1 MKSRKNGLERTWRY
15 FRRVHPW
22 YFLALA
28 VAFGAVS
35 LFALRQNNLTMVKY
49 REAVYAADQTGD
61 TAQIETTLRDLRHY
75 VVNHMNTSLTSGNNS
90 VYPPIQL
97 KYTYERVQAEQQAKL
112 GQINANL
119 YHSAQQQCE
128 AENPGETGA
137 ETIACIERYAA
148 AQGIQLGEI
157 PDALYKFDFVS
168 AKWSPDLAGW
178 SLVLTGVSLIAFAV
192 SSFHHW
198 LKKYL

>member
-1 MKSRKNGLERTWRY
+1 MGRVWRY
-15 FRRVHPW
+15 FHRIHPW
-22 YFLALA
+22 YFLVL
-28 VAFGAVS
+28 VIIFGAIS
-35 LFALRQNNLTMVKY
+35 LFALRQNNLKMATY
-49 REAVYAADQTGD
+49 REAVYAADKTGD
-61 TAQIETTLRDLRHY
+61 TAKIEATLHDLRAY

-97 KYTYERVQAEQQAKL
+97 KYTYERAQAEQQAKL

-119 YHSAQQQCE
+119 YHTAQQQCDS
-128 AENPGETGA
+128 AHPGATGA
-137 ETIACIERYAA
+137 ETIACIEQYAA

-157 PDALYKFDFVS
+157 PDALYKFDFMS

-178 SLVLTGVSLIAFAV
+178 SIVIAAISLIAFAV
-192 SSFHHW
+192 SAFNRW